1 MNGSYSFPFCASA
14 LKFWRCYSQGFYIF
28 PQWWVP
34 VQFKFGRNRR
44 TKHTCSTRKHWLRNT
59 ALCWLA
65 LEPEPP
71 VLAGAVIKLQ
81 KKRRLQLWPVFKERK
96 KTSRGILRSEI
107 FQNFFYS
114 KKLWSTWLELEPSS
128 WLAGAGSKWNGSPTT
143 LAKYME
149 NCAQEISSIFR
160 SDVRMPI
167 CFRHAKVFLNIKM
180 WKKWPLCIS
189 DHHVQCQMTGR
200 TGGFTKEN

>member
-44 TKHTCSTRKHWLRNT
+44 TKHTCSTRKHWLRSF
-59 ALCWLA
+59 
-65 LEPEPP
+65 
-71 VLAGAVIKLQ
+71 VLVGFGAGAASFGRSRDKTS
-81 KKRRLQLWPVFKERK
+81 K

>member
-1 MNGSYSFPFCASA
+1 MQHQEALAPQHSFVLVGFGAGAAS
-14 LKFWRCYSQGFYIF
+14 
-28 PQWWVP
+28 
-34 VQFKFGRNRR
+34 FGRSRDK
-44 TKHTCSTRKHWLRNT
+44 TS
-59 ALCWLA
+59 
-65 LEPEPP
+65 
-71 VLAGAVIKLQ
+71 
-81 KKRRLQLWPVFKERK
+81 KKRGGFSSDLYLKKER

-200 TGGFTKEN
+200 TGGFTK